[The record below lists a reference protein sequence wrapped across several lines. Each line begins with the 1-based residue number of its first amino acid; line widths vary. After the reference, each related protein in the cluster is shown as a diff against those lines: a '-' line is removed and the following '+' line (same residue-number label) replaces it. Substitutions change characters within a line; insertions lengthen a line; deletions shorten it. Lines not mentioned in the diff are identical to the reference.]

1 MDITLSHIYTT
12 TTIDVLFKK
21 ELFILVLS
29 FIKGTIKKI
38 NSIPKKEYT
47 VSILAFKIEEN
58 RVPNIG

>member
-1 MDITLSHIYTT
+1 MDIKLSHIYTT

-29 FIKGTIKKI
+29 SIKGTIKKI

-58 RVPNIG
+58 GAPNIG